1 MPWGAPAR
9 RQARDALP
17 VTFLQS
23 IILGLIQGATEFLPV
38 SSSGHLLL
46 AQRLFGLR
54 EPELAFDLLLHL
66 GTLVA
71 VLFFLRFEIAAIVSS
86 LFRRDPWAAPSGWSR
101 RDFWMA
107 VVASVPTGAIGVAF
121 HRTVETGL
129 TFGGVGARYLVLT
142 TMLLMTSLRF
152 RHKADPD
159 RMEWWE
165 AVAIGVIQGLAVF
178 PGLSRSGS
186 TIILALLLGIAP
198 LRAAKFSFL
207 ISIPAILGG
216 AIFTLKKGVSL
227 LPGVGPSVA
236 GFFVS
241 LVVGYLA
248 LLLVERLVVKGRFR
262 RFAPYTA
269 CLAALCFYLQS
280 LG

>member
-1 MPWGAPAR
+1 M
-9 RQARDALP
+9 
-17 VTFLQS
+17 TFLQS
-23 IILGLIQGATEFLPV
+23 IFLGLLQGATEFLPV

-46 AQRLFGLR
+46 AQRLFGIR

-71 VLFFLRFEIAAIVSS
+71 VLFFLRSEIASIVSS
-86 LFRRDPWAAPSGWSR
+86 LFRRNPWATQSGWGR
-101 RDFWMA
+101 RDIWLA
-107 VVASVPTGAIGVAF
+107 IVASIPTGIIGVVF
-121 HRTVETGL
+121 HKTVETGL

-142 TMLLMTSLRF
+142 TLLLLTNLQL

-159 RMEWWE
+159 RIEWWE
-165 AVAIGVIQGLAVF
+165 AAAIGVIQGLAVF

-198 LRAAKFSFL
+198 RRAAKFSFL
-207 ISIPAILGG
+207 ISVPAILGG
-216 AIFTLKKGVSL
+216 AIFTLGKGVSR
-227 LPGVGPSVA
+227 LPGVALSVT
-236 GFFVS
+236 GFLVA

-248 LLLVERLVVKGRFR
+248 LLLVERLVVKGRFQ

-269 CLAALCFYLQS
+269 CLAALCFYLQYR
-280 LG
+280 G

>member
-1 MPWGAPAR
+1 
-9 RQARDALP
+9 
-17 VTFLQS
+17 VTLLQS
-23 IILGLIQGATEFLPV
+23 ILLGLLQGATEFLPV

-46 AQRLFGLR
+46 AQHLFGIR

-71 VLFFLRFEIAAIVSS
+71 VLFFLRAEIASIVSS
-86 LFRRDPWAAPSGWSR
+86 LFRRDPWAAPSEWGR
-101 RDFWMA
+101 RDIWLA
-107 VVASVPTGAIGVAF
+107 VVASIPTGVIGVAF

-129 TFGGVGARYLVLT
+129 SFGGVGARYLVLT
-142 TMLLMTSLRF
+142 VMLLLTNLRF

-159 RMEWWE
+159 RIDGWE

-186 TIILALLLGIAP
+186 TIILALLLGVAP
-198 LRAAKFSFL
+198 RRAAKFSFL

-216 AIFTLKKGVSL
+216 VLFTLKEGVSR
-227 LPGVGPSVA
+227 LPGVAESASGFLVA
-236 GFFVS
+236 
-241 LVVGYLA
+241 LVAGYLA
-248 LLLVERLVVKGRFR
+248 LLLVERLVVKGRFQ

-269 CLAALCFYLQS
+269 CLAALCFYLQYH
-280 LG
+280 G